1 MFVLI
6 IQGMTFQLELLSTLD
21 STLDADL
28 VSPALQPRLFKAT
41 GARVLPQVEWVEIQV
56 KSVLNRVQGMSFKWS
71 INPYRGCQHQCPF
84 CVSPETRILMA
95 DGTHKAIGGVRPG
108 DAIYGT
114 VRQGTFRH
122 FVKTQ
127 VLAQWETRKPAYE
140 ITLED
145 GTQLIAS
152 GDHRFLTERG
162 WKFVTGA
169 EQGPNQ
175 RPFLTINNKLMGV
188 GAFSAPPHKNS
199 DYQRGYLC
207 GLIRGDGLL
216 ATYKYDR
223 PGRRHGDIYQF
234 RLAMTDAEALQRA
247 DRYLRDFDV
256 PTHAFVFAEGNLR
269 HRKMHA
275 IRTSSR
281 KLVDAVH
288 YLIQWPLSLSADW
301 CKGYLAGIFDAEGSH
316 NSHTIRIANTDPAIL
331 DYVCRSMN
339 LLGFEHVIEPPYES
353 RESPVSYVRLRGGT
367 THRLRF
373 LHTVHPAV
381 SRKRSI
387 DGLALK
393 SEARLRVVGIEPLDA
408 ELDLVDITTGTGD
421 FIADGVVSHNCY
433 ARRTHWFL
441 DQDGVNGWGSRI
453 FVKINAP
460 EVLRRELAQSSWTR
474 EEVHLGTATDPYQPA
489 EGAYKISRQILE
501 AVLAADTPVDI
512 VTRSTMVVRDADLL
526 TRLAD
531 GPGAMVCFSIATM
544 EATVAREI
552 EPDVPPP
559 IKRLEAL
566 RSIAQAGVPVAVL
579 LAPVLPGIT
588 DHPKQLAAVVE
599 AAKDY
604 GASSLWTNALHLGD
618 VTRQAFFQYLEQRRP
633 ELIPQYERLYR
644 GKYAPSSYRRHVQE
658 IVAALKAKHGFGAP
672 RADSRP
678 NQKVASL
685 SAPQQLS
692 LLP

>member
-6 IQGMTFQLELLSTLD
+6 IQGMTFQLKLLSTLD

-28 VSPALQPRLFKAT
+28 GSPALQPRLFKAT

-162 WKFVTGA
+162 WKFGTGG
-169 EQGPNQ
+169 EWGPNR
-175 RPFLTINNKLMGV
+175 RPFLTTNNKLMGV
-188 GAFSAPPHKNS
+188 GAFSAPPQKNS
-199 DYQRGYLC
+199 DYQRGYLA
-207 GLIRGDGLL
+207 GLVRGDGLL

-234 RLAMTDAEALQRA
+234 RLAMTDVEALQRA

-256 PTHAFVFAEGNLR
+256 PTYAFVFAEGNLR

-301 CKGYLAGIFDAEGSH
+301 CKGFLAGIFDAEGSH
-316 NSHTIRIANTDPAIL
+316 DDHTIRVANTDPIIL
-331 DYVCRSMN
+331 DYVCRAMN
-339 LLGFEHVIEPPYES
+339 LFGFDHVLEHRDKASGKPINC
-353 RESPVSYVRLRGGT
+353 VRLRGGIT
-367 THRLRF
+367 QRLRF
-373 LHTVHPAV
+373 LHTVDPAI
-381 SRKRSI
+381 SRKRGI

-393 SEARLRVVGIEPLDA
+393 SEARLRVVGIEPLYADM
-408 ELDLVDITTGTGD
+408 DLVDITTGTGD

-441 DQDGVNGWGSRI
+441 DQDGVNDWGSRI

-460 EVLRRELAQSSWTR
+460 EVLRRELAHRSWTR

-489 EGAYKISRQILE
+489 EGSYKISRQILE
-501 AVLAADTPVDI
+501 VLLAAQTPVNI
-512 VTRSTMVVRDADLL
+512 VTRSTMVVRDVDLL
-526 TRLAD
+526 ARLAG

-544 EATVAREI
+544 DAAVAREI

-559 IKRLEAL
+559 LRRLEAL
-566 RSIAQAGVPVAVL
+566 RSLAQAGVPVAVL
-579 LAPVLPGIT
+579 LAPVIPGIT
-588 DHPKQLAAVVE
+588 DQPKQLAAVVE
-599 AAKDY
+599 AAKEY

-618 VTRQAFFQYLEQRRP
+618 VTRQAFFQYLEHRRP
-633 ELIPQYERLYR
+633 ELIPEYERMYR
-644 GKYAPSSYRRHVQE
+644 GKYAPSAYRRHVQE
-658 IVAALKAKHGFGAP
+658 VVGALKVRHGLHNTSEPRRRHNDAP
-672 RADSRP
+672 AVHS
-678 NQKVASL
+678 
-685 SAPQQLS
+685 PQQLF
-692 LLP
+692 LF